1 MSTKFIDKCPACGAE
16 MYLSTLKC
24 RDCGI
29 EIKGDF
35 EMPSGNSRFNLSQD
49 EFDFL
54 KVFLKFEGNF
64 TKVQEELDM
73 GYFAVKSKISDINV
87 KLGNKEEYDMN
98 DYKKNLDSNGKGKA
112 SQRII
117 ELLNALG
124 GKTACPMLKGE
135 PLTIWL
141 TSDGVKNSGFANFV
155 CEWDIFD
162 AIVEKARELGGIM
175 YRGDGASQ
183 NGAKIGSEE
192 LPLDTI
198 DSYISIEFYGNSV
211 GNSTLRRSTYYAAIL
226 AWAGIC
232 ENCRSKGKGGFI
244 KLNKEWMN

>member
-1 MSTKFIDKCPACGAE
+1 MSTKFIDKCPACGAD

-24 RDCGI
+24 SKCGI

-35 EMPSGNSRFNLSQD
+35 EMPNGNSSFNLSQD

-54 KVFLKFEGNF
+54 KVFLKHEGNF
-64 TKVQEELDM
+64 TKVQEELNI
-73 GYFAVKSKISDINV
+73 GYFAVKSKIKDINV
-87 KLGNKEEYDMN
+87 KLGNEEKYDMD
-98 DYKKNLDSNGKGKA
+98 DYKNNIDSNGKGKV

-117 ELLNALG
+117 ELLNANG
-124 GKTACPMLKGE
+124 GKAECPMLKGE

-141 TSDGVKNSGFANFV
+141 TSDGVKNSGFTNFV

-162 AIVEKARELGGIM
+162 AIVDKARELGGTM
-175 YRGDGASQ
+175 YRGDGAAQS
-183 NGAKIGSEE
+183 GAKIGSKE

-198 DSYISIEFYGNSV
+198 DSFISIEFYGNYE

-232 ENCRSKGKGGFI
+232 QNKRSRGEGGFI
-244 KLNKEWMN
+244 VLNPEWR